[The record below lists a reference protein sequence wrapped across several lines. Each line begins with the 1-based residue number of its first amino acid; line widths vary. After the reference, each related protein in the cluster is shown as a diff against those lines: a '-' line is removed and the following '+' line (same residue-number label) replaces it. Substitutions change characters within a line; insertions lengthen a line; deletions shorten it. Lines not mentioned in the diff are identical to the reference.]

1 MDQKG
6 IIAGHHCRESEAT
19 EKREECMGKNII
31 IIETA
36 VKLAEELGSSAII
49 ISGDICFDDIKTTV
63 PIYHAFGDQK
73 GLIDHLI
80 FSNLGKETRT
90 FTDSV
95 INQSYNKLEN
105 LESIAAI
112 GHLLG
117 NISEGT
123 VVGIVGSID
132 SCAVVVHNLKEN
144 EMVKKIRECEERISS
159 EVVRAV
165 MNICFD
171 VATKGR
177 EGKKVGT
184 AFIVGD
190 VEEVMHRSHP
200 LIINPYLGQTPE
212 DSNILEEHNWESVKE
227 LAQLDGVFIISE
239 QGKIHAAGRYLDVDA
254 RDINIDKGLG
264 GRHVSAAAI
273 TRDTVAVA
281 FIVSESGGVV
291 RIYKDGKDIICI
303 DNPQRCIPA

>member
-1 MDQKG
+1 MEQKG
-6 IIAGHHCRESEAT
+6 IIAGYYSNESEGT
-19 EKREECMGKNII
+19 GEREDCMEKNNVF
-31 IIETA
+31 IETA
-36 VKLAEELGSSAII
+36 VKLAEGLGSSAMILA
-49 ISGDICFDDIKTTV
+49 GDFCFEDIQTYV
-63 PIYHAFGDQK
+63 PIYHAFSDHK
-73 GLIDHLI
+73 ELIDHLI
-80 FSNLGKETRT
+80 FSNGEKGVRT
-90 FTDSV
+90 FTDKM
-95 INQSYNKLEN
+95 INQSYHKLEE
-105 LESIAAI
+105 LENVAAI
-112 GHLLG
+112 EHVLG

-132 SCAVVVHNLKEN
+132 SCAIVVHNLKEN
-144 EMVKKIRECEERISS
+144 EMVKKIRECEERISP

-165 MNICFD
+165 LSICFD

-190 VEEVMHRSHP
+190 VDEVMQRSHP

-239 QGKIHAAGRYLDVDA
+239 QGRIHAAGRYLDVDA

-303 DNPQRCIPA
+303 DNPQRCISA

>member
-6 IIAGHHCRESEAT
+6 IIAGYPNREMEAT
-19 EKREECMGKNII
+19 EKREKYMEKNII

-49 ISGDICFDDIKTTV
+49 LSADICYQEIKTTV

-80 FSNLGKETRT
+80 FSNLGKGTRT
-90 FTDSV
+90 FTDSI
-95 INQSYNKLEN
+95 INQSYNKLES

-117 NISEGT
+117 NIPEGT
-123 VVGIVGSID
+123 VIGIVGSID
-132 SCAVVVHNLKEN
+132 SCAIVVHNLKEN
-144 EMVKKIRECEERISS
+144 EMVKKIRECEERISP

-165 MNICFD
+165 LNICFD

-190 VEEVMHRSHP
+190 VDEVMNRSHP

-212 DSNILEEHNWESVKE
+212 DSNILEQHNWESVKE
-227 LAQLDGVFIISE
+227 LAQLDGVFVISE
-239 QGKIHAAGRYLDVDA
+239 KGKIHAAGRYLDVDA

-303 DNPQRCIPA
+303 DNPQRCIPT

>member
-6 IIAGHHCRESEAT
+6 IITGYPNHETEAT
-19 EKREECMGKNII
+19 NKREEYMGKNII
-31 IIETA
+31 IMETA

-49 ISGDICFDDIKTTV
+49 LSGDMCLEDVKTNV
-63 PIYHAFGDQK
+63 PIYHAFDDQK

-80 FSNLGKETRT
+80 FSNLGKGTKT
-90 FTDSV
+90 FTDSI
-95 INQSYNKLEN
+95 INKSYNKLEN

-123 VVGIVGSID
+123 VIGIVGSVD

-144 EMVKKIRECEERISS
+144 EMVKKIRECEERISP

-165 MNICFD
+165 LNICFD

-190 VEEVMHRSHP
+190 VDEVMNRSHP

-227 LAQLDGVFIISE
+227 LAQLDGVFVISE
-239 QGKIHAAGRYLDVDA
+239 LGRIHAAGRYLDVDA

>member
-1 MDQKG
+1 MEQKG
-6 IIAGHHCRESEAT
+6 IIAGYYSSGSEGTGEREDCM
-19 EKREECMGKNII
+19 EKNNVF
-31 IIETA
+31 IETA
-36 VKLAEELGSSAII
+36 VNLAEGIGSSAII
-49 ISGDICFDDIKTTV
+49 LAGDFCFEDVRTNI
-63 PIYHAFGDQK
+63 PIYHAFSDQK
-73 GLIDHLI
+73 ELIDHLI
-80 FSNLGKETRT
+80 FSNGGRGVRT
-90 FTDSV
+90 FTDKM
-95 INQSYNKLEN
+95 INQSYHKLEE
-105 LESIAAI
+105 LENIAAI
-112 GHLLG
+112 EHVLG

-123 VVGIVGSID
+123 VIGLVGSID
-132 SCAVVVHNLKEN
+132 SCAIVVHNLKEN
-144 EMVKKIRECEERISS
+144 EMVKKIRECEERISP

-165 MNICFD
+165 LSICFD

-184 AFIVGD
+184 ALIVGD
-190 VEEVMHRSHP
+190 VDEVMHRSHP

-227 LAQLDGVFIISE
+227 LAQLDGVFVISE
-239 QGKIHAAGRYLDVDA
+239 QGRIHAAGRYLDVDA

-303 DNPQRCIPA
+303 DSPQRCMSA

>member
-1 MDQKG
+1 MEQKG
-6 IIAGHHCRESEAT
+6 IIAGYYSGESEAT
-19 EKREECMGKNII
+19 GEREDCMEKNTVF
-31 IIETA
+31 IETA
-36 VKLAEELGSSAII
+36 VKLAEGLGSSAII
-49 ISGDICFDDIKTTV
+49 LAGDFCFEDIQTDV
-63 PIYHAFGDQK
+63 PIYHAFSDQK
-73 GLIDHLI
+73 ELIDHLI
-80 FSNLGKETRT
+80 FSNGGKGART
-90 FTDSV
+90 FTDKM
-95 INQSYNKLEN
+95 INQSYHKLEE
-105 LESIAAI
+105 LENIAAI
-112 GHLLG
+112 EHMLG

-132 SCAVVVHNLKEN
+132 SCAIVVHNLKEN
-144 EMVKKIRECEERISS
+144 EMVKEIRECEDRISP

-165 MNICFD
+165 LSICFD

-190 VEEVMHRSHP
+190 VDEVMQRSHP

-227 LAQLDGVFIISE
+227 LAQLDGVFVISE

-291 RIYKDGKDIICI
+291 RIYKDGNEIICI
-303 DNPQRCIPA
+303 DKPQRCIPA

>member
-1 MDQKG
+1 MAQKG
-6 IIAGHHCRESEAT
+6 IMAGHYSSEPEGTGEREDCM
-19 EKREECMGKNII
+19 EKNNVF
-31 IIETA
+31 IETA
-36 VKLAEELGSSAII
+36 VKLAEGLGSSAII
-49 ISGDICFDDIKTTV
+49 LAGEFCFEDIRTNV
-63 PIYHAFGDQK
+63 PIYHAFSDQK
-73 GLIDHLI
+73 ELIDHLI
-80 FSNLGKETRT
+80 FSNGGKGVRT
-90 FTDSV
+90 FTDKM
-95 INQSYNKLEN
+95 INQSYHKLEE
-105 LESIAAI
+105 LENVTAVE
-112 GHLLG
+112 HVLG

-132 SCAVVVHNLKEN
+132 SCAIVVHDLKEN
-144 EMVKKIRECEERISS
+144 EMVKKIRECEERVSS

-165 MNICFD
+165 LSICFD

-184 AFIVGD
+184 ALIVGD
-190 VEEVMHRSHP
+190 VDEVMQRSHP

-227 LAQLDGVFIISE
+227 LAQLDGVFVVSE
-239 QGKIHAAGRYLDVDA
+239 QGRIHAAGRYLDVDA

-291 RIYKDGKDIICI
+291 RIYKDGKEIICI
-303 DNPQRCIPA
+303 DKPQRCV

>member
-1 MDQKG
+1 MEQKG
-6 IIAGHHCRESEAT
+6 IIAGYYSSGSEGTGEREDCM
-19 EKREECMGKNII
+19 EKNNVF
-31 IIETA
+31 IETA
-36 VKLAEELGSSAII
+36 VNLAEGIGSSAII
-49 ISGDICFDDIKTTV
+49 LAGDFCFEDVRTNI
-63 PIYHAFGDQK
+63 PIYHAFSDQK
-73 GLIDHLI
+73 ELIDHLI
-80 FSNLGKETRT
+80 FSNGGKGVRT
-90 FTDSV
+90 FTDKM
-95 INQSYNKLEN
+95 INQSYHKLEE
-105 LESIAAI
+105 LENIAAI
-112 GHLLG
+112 EHVLG

-123 VVGIVGSID
+123 VIGLVGSID
-132 SCAVVVHNLKEN
+132 SCAIVVHNLKEN
-144 EMVKKIRECEERISS
+144 EMVKKIRECEERISP

-165 MNICFD
+165 LSICFD

-184 AFIVGD
+184 ALIVGD
-190 VEEVMHRSHP
+190 VDEVMHRSHP

-227 LAQLDGVFIISE
+227 LAQLDGVFVISE
-239 QGKIHAAGRYLDVDA
+239 QGRIHAAGRYLDVDA

-303 DNPQRCIPA
+303 DSPQRCMSA